1 MVSEPNKAPVSG
13 LPLEGDQERHGRR
26 LALSCRM
33 FFFGEDDYEGE
44 GKLLD
49 ISISGCRISSEET
62 LSVGK
67 VLKLSL
73 FLKDHQ
79 WPMRIDEAIVR
90 WVKVGTYGIE
100 FTSIRLAQRERIRAL
115 VMKDRS

>member
-1 MVSEPNKAPVSG
+1 M
-13 LPLEGDQERHGRR
+13 
-26 LALSCRM
+26 
-33 FFFGEDDYEGE
+33 
-44 GKLLD
+44 LD
-49 ISISGCRISSEET
+49 ISTGGCRVSSDET
-62 LSVGK
+62 LSVGQ

-90 WVKVGTYGIE
+90 WTKVGTYGIE
-100 FTSIRLAQRERIRAL
+100 FSSIRLAQRERIRAL

>member
-1 MVSEPNKAPVSG
+1 MNKSNRARVSG
-13 LPLEGDQERHGRR
+13 VTLVDNRERRGRR
-26 LALSCRM
+26 LALSCRV
-33 FFFGEDDYEGE
+33 FFFGDDDYEGE
-44 GKLLD
+44 GQMLD
-49 ISISGCRISSEET
+49 LSTSGCRISSEET

-90 WVKVGTYGIE
+90 WAKEGTYGME

-115 VMKDRS
+115 VMKDQS